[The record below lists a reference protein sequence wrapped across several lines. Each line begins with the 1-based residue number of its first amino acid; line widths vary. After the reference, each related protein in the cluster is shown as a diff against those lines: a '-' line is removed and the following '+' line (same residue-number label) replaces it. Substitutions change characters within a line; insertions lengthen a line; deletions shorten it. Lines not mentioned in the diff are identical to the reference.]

1 MLGLQS
7 NAAEVFQQV
16 SQEYGK
22 AHTGG
27 TVDDAVVEGQAQ
39 WAHQTRSEL
48 FAVPNR
54 FDLGF
59 AHAQDG
65 NFRSIHD
72 RREAC
77 AADTAQAGN
86 SKACALHFLWFE
98 LAFAGFFRQFGQL
111 LADLFQAFLIHVFDY
126 WNNQAVWCVG
136 CETDVEVVFQHQVV
150 AIQRGINSGKAFSAA
165 TEALMMKANGDS
177 FTPSRS
183 HSLFS
188 CLRNSSNS
196 VISASSCTVT

>member
-39 WAHQTRSEL
+39 WAHQARSEF

-77 AADTAQAGN
+77 AADTAQAGMVKHAPCI
-86 SKACALHFLWFE
+86 SCGLSLPS
-98 LAFAGFFRQFGQL
+98 R
-111 LADLFQAFLIHVFDY
+111 AFLD
-126 WNNQAVWCVG
+126 
-136 CETDVEVVFQHQVV
+136 
-150 AIQRGINSGKAFSAA
+150 
-165 TEALMMKANGDS
+165 
-177 FTPSRS
+177 
-183 HSLFS
+183 
-188 CLRNSSNS
+188 NS
-196 VISASSCTVT
+196 VSSWLICFKPF

>member
-39 WAHQTRSEL
+39 WAHQARSEF

-54 FDLGF
+54 FNLGF

-72 RREAC
+72 WREAC
-77 AADTAQAGN
+77 TADTAQAGN
-86 SKACALHFLWFE
+86 GKACALHFLWFE

-111 LADLFQAFLIHVFDY
+111 LAVSRLRVPILCS
-126 WNNQAVWCVG
+126 AVC
-136 CETDVEVVFQHQVV
+136 
-150 AIQRGINSGKAFSAA
+150 GI
-165 TEALMMKANGDS
+165 L
-177 FTPSRS
+177 PIRS
-183 HSLFS
+183 YPLP
-188 CLRNSSNS
+188 R
-196 VISASSCTVT
+196 VR

>member
-39 WAHQTRSEL
+39 WAHQARSKF

-72 RREAC
+72 WREAC

-86 SKACALHFLWFE
+86 GKACALHFLRFE
-98 LAFAGFFRQFGQL
+98 LTFAGFFRQFGQL
-111 LADLFQAFLIHVFDY
+111 LADLFQAFLIHIFDY

-136 CETDVEVVFQHQVV
+136 SENDV
-150 AIQRGINSGKAFSAA
+150 
-165 TEALMMKANGDS
+165 
-177 FTPSRS
+177 
-183 HSLFS
+183 
-188 CLRNSSNS
+188 
-196 VISASSCTVT
+196 

>member
-39 WAHQTRSEL
+39 WAHQARSEF

-72 RREAC
+72 RSEAC

-86 SKACALHFLWFE
+86 GKACALHFLWLE
-98 LAFAGFFRQFGQL
+98 LAFASFFRQFGQL
-111 LADLFQAFLIHVFDY
+111 LADFFQTFLIHVFDDG
-126 WNNQAVWCVG
+126 NNQAVWRIG
-136 CETDVEVVFQHQVV
+136 CETDVEVIFQNQIV
-150 AIQRGINSGKAFSAA
+150 AVQRSVEFREGFQRG
-165 TEALMMKANGDS
+165 NGS
-177 FTPSRS
+177 FCLLYTSPSPRD
-183 HSLFS
+183 
-188 CLRNSSNS
+188 
-196 VISASSCTVT
+196 A

>member
-1 MLGLQS
+1 MLGLQG

-39 WAHQTRSEL
+39 WAHQARSEF

-59 AHAQDG
+59 AHAQNSD
-65 NFRSIHD
+65 FRCVHNRS
-72 RREAC
+72 EAC
-77 AADTAQAGN
+77 TADAAQAGN
-86 SKACALHFLWFE
+86 GKACALHFLRFE

-111 LADLFQAFLIHVFDY
+111 LADLF
-126 WNNQAVWCVG
+126 
-136 CETDVEVVFQHQVV
+136 
-150 AIQRGINSGKAFSAA
+150 
-165 TEALMMKANGDS
+165 
-177 FTPSRS
+177 
-183 HSLFS
+183 
-188 CLRNSSNS
+188 
-196 VISASSCTVT
+196 